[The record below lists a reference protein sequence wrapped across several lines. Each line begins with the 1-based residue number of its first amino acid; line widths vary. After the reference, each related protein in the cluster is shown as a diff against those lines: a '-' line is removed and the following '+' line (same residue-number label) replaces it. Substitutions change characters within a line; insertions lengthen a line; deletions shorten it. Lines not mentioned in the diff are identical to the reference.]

1 MNWELPAG
9 YRHIHSGKVRDIY
22 KTPTNTLLLVASDRI
37 SAFDHVLANTV
48 PNKGKILTA
57 ISLFWFNKLTVPN
70 HLISTDVP
78 AAVAG
83 RAIEVKNLTMIPIE
97 CVVRKYLTG
106 SAWLEYQSSG
116 SVCGIELPAGLV
128 NGAELAEPIFTPA
141 TKAAV
146 GEHDENISYEKVIEI
161 VGSKLAQQLK
171 DSSIEIFNQATKILA
186 PAGFT
191 LIDTKFE
198 FGLDEA
204 GNLMLADEVLTPDS
218 SRYCNTSEMKPNE
231 LAPSFDKQLVRNWLL
246 ANWDKDSGIAP
257 PKIPK
262 EIIELTTARY
272 QEVLDR
278 LINLN
283 SVPS

>member
-1 MNWELPAG
+1 MNWDLPAG
-9 YRHIHSGKVRDIY
+9 YQHIHSGKVRDIY
-22 KTPTNTLLLVASDRI
+22 LTPNHTLLLVASDRI

-57 ISLFWFNKLTVPN
+57 ISLFWFKKLKVPN
-70 HLISTDVP
+70 HLISTQVP
-78 AAVAG
+78 AGVTG

-106 SAWLEYQSSG
+106 SAWLEYQATG
-116 SVCGIELPAGLV
+116 SVCGIALPAGLV
-128 NGAELAEPIFTPA
+128 NGAELIEPIFTPA

-146 GEHDENISYEKVIEI
+146 GQHDENISYEKVAEI
-161 VGSKLAQQLK
+161 VGNKLAQQLR
-171 DSSIEIFNQATKILA
+171 DTSIDIFNQATHILK

-198 FGLDEA
+198 FGVDADGVLT
-204 GNLMLADEVLTPDS
+204 LADEALTPDS
-218 SRYCNTSEMKPNE
+218 SRYCNTDQMQPNK

-246 ANWDKDSGIAP
+246 ENWDKDSGIAP

-262 EIIELTTARY
+262 DIIELTSARY

-278 LINLN
+278 LMRLSLTPN
-283 SVPS
+283 

>member
-9 YRHIHSGKVRDIY
+9 YQHIHSGKVRDIY
-22 KTPTNTLLLVASDRI
+22 LTPNHTLLLVVSDRI

-57 ISLFWFNKLTVPN
+57 ISLFWFKNLNVTN
-70 HLISTDVP
+70 HLISTQVP
-78 AAVAG
+78 AGVAG

-106 SAWLEYQSSG
+106 SAWLEYQATG
-116 SVCGIELPAGLV
+116 SVCGIALPAGLV
-128 NGAELAEPIFTPA
+128 NGAQLAEPIFTPA

-146 GEHDENISYEKVIEI
+146 GEHDVNISYEKVIEI
-161 VGSKLAQQLK
+161 VGNKLAQQLR
-171 DSSIEIFNQATKILA
+171 DTSIEIFNQATEILK

-198 FGLDEA
+198 FGVDADGVLT
-204 GNLMLADEVLTPDS
+204 LADEALTPDS
-218 SRYCNTSEMKPNE
+218 SRYCNTDEMQPNK
-231 LAPSFDKQLVRNWLL
+231 LAPSFDKQLVRDWLL

-262 EIIELTTARY
+262 EVIELTAARY

-278 LINLN
+278 LTAI
-283 SVPS
+283 SS